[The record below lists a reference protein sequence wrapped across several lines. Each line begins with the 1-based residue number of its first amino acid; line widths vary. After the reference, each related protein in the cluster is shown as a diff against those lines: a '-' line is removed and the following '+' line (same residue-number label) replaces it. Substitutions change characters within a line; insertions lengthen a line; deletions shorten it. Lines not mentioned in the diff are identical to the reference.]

1 MSISVPVILV
11 LAELF
16 YAMVNVSW
24 LLSLFLFCSPP
35 GSRIQVEDLHA
46 VSHWTTPPSNNHL
59 FLTRRLGCQTT
70 SMKKSAR
77 LHGRHLCP
85 FIPDRVVKIG
95 LKQQFSFEPFCVKID
110 PSYLGYLD
118 CQKWH
123 KLAQNWNLKQYEKKP
138 CLEKNAWAERVKNR
152 PFSLVT
158 SHAIQEGAT
167 LGLLVCRWYSA
178 DCKSSH
184 GSCQGI

>member
-1 MSISVPVILV
+1 MVSFYHSWAKIFFDWLIEREYMSISVPVILV

-46 VSHWTTPPSNNHL
+46 VSVWIIPPSNNHL
-59 FLTRRLGCQTT
+59 FLTRRLGCQAT
-70 SMKKSAR
+70 SMKASAC
-77 LHGRHLCP
+77 LHGCHFRP

-95 LKQQFSFEPFCVKID
+95 SLKQQFSFEPFRVKID

-123 KLAQNWNLKQYEKKP
+123 KLAQNWNLKQYVKK
-138 CLEKNAWAERVKNR
+138 CLEKILWAEKVKYR
-152 PFSLVT
+152 PFGLVT
-158 SHAIQEGAT
+158 SCAIQEG
-167 LGLLVCRWYSA
+167 
-178 DCKSSH
+178 
-184 GSCQGI
+184 